1 MITVYG
7 DVVRLSDSPTFDFS
21 VDAFETMVYHNLAIC
36 TARQVAYARLR
47 SANDGWADWE
57 DSDFEDI
64 PELVDPFE
72 AAGDQGTTAILGR
85 VGEHCHAPAG
95 GGAQRAGVREPE
107 TSQKVCYSSLIHHG
121 ASLARDPDASWR
133 ISPESTV
140 IPAGMSGEM
149 GQARQWSAVKVRPSG
164 GQKQGKHVWQK
175 RPQDTPLEPGPKIKL
190 FEAKIWG
197 FPTPQMGAKPVA
209 TQKPGQWNHVAIVQ

>member
-107 TSQKVCYSSLIHHG
+107 TSQKPCRDVRGDGAGAAVVCGEG
-121 ASLARDPDASWR
+121 APKWWAEAR
-133 ISPESTV
+133 
-140 IPAGMSGEM
+140 
-149 GQARQWSAVKVRPSG
+149 QARVAEEAPGYSTRAWS
-164 GQKQGKHVWQK
+164 
-175 RPQDTPLEPGPKIKL
+175 E
-190 FEAKIWG
+190 
-197 FPTPQMGAKPVA
+197 
-209 TQKPGQWNHVAIVQ
+209 N